1 MYENNDNVY
10 LYHNKMNYLSFHNI
24 GTAAI
29 VNCRE
34 RSWPLYATEATT
46 MAGDA

>member
-10 LYHNKMNYLSFHNI
+10 LCHGRMNFLSFPNI
-24 GTAAI
+24 GTAPI

-34 RSWPLYATEATT
+34 RSWPLYTAEATT